1 MRRLGG
7 FICTFRLF
15 LFPRNSRSGCK
26 QGMMNDIPLSVFHV
40 SYNVE
45 EAEGCLSLNVS
56 LRRKLRLRSGKNLV
70 CKPDRWLVH
79 GSLIA
84 SNLFVL
90 IVGRQLLEA
99 CTLTRPAVPFPF
111 IAPTFTMPD
120 HFYTMYADE
129 KDAASVVFGYNYE
142 RIFCGGVQRWPNNE
156 NLMCDR

>member
-1 MRRLGG
+1 
-7 FICTFRLF
+7 
-15 LFPRNSRSGCK
+15 
-26 QGMMNDIPLSVFHV
+26 MMNDIPLSVFHD

-45 EAEGCLSLNVS
+45 EAEGCLSLDVS